1 MTFKQQTLEPQI
13 VEQMQRIHTRLLKYC
28 MSVTGSPWDAEDLAQ
43 DACVKAMPVLTCRLS
58 HDNPEAYVKRI
69 AKTTWIDHQRRK
81 RHLEVGWKTG
91 MRPGSRQDTYPVEL
105 EPALQVAVR
114 VLSPLQRTV
123 LLLQDVLGYR
133 AHETARALRT
143 TEGAVK
149 AALQRARKTL
159 KERRTPEEDV
169 VFEPSADSDAVLV
182 KAYAEAIQDG
192 DAERIVRLYCG
203 ESAAISDAIADRV
216 SGLSDLDGT
225 PARSASAV
233 GFAARKGK
241 RSAPDQT
248 IPTMF
253 CPLMQC
259 AA

>member
-1 MTFKQQTLEPQI
+1 MTLE
-13 VEQMQRIHTRLLKYC
+13 QMRQIHTRLLKYC

-43 DACVKAMPVLTCRLS
+43 DACVKAMPVLTGRLS

-69 AKTTWIDHQRRK
+69 AKTTWIDHLRR
-81 RHLEVGWKTG
+81 RRRSEVGWETG

-105 EPALQVAVR
+105 EPALQVAVH

-159 KERRTPEEDV
+159 QERRTAEEEAG
-169 VFEPSADSDAVLV
+169 FEPPAERDAALV
-182 KAYAEAIQDG
+182 RAYAEAIRDG
-192 DAERIVRLYCG
+192 DAERIVRLYRA
-203 ESAAISDAIADRV
+203 ESAATADAI
-216 SGLSDLDGT
+216 
-225 PARSASAV
+225 
-233 GFAARKGK
+233 GFAGRSGK
-241 RSAPDQT
+241 RSAPKKQT
-248 IPTMF
+248 PPTMSGPF
-253 CPLMQC
+253 MRC

>member
-1 MTFKQQTLEPQI
+1 
-13 VEQMQRIHTRLLKYC
+13 

-43 DACVKAMPVLTCRLS
+43 DTCVKAMPVLTGRLS

-81 RHLEVGWKTG
+81 RRSEAGWEAG

-105 EPALQVAVR
+105 EPALHITLR

-133 AHETARALRT
+133 TRETARALRT

-159 KERRTPEEDV
+159 KERRTPEDEV
-169 VFEPSADSDAVLV
+169 VFDPPADRDAALV
-182 KAYAEAIQDG
+182 RAYAEAIRDG
-192 DAERIVRLYCG
+192 DAERIVRLYCE
-203 ESAAISDAIADRV
+203 ESAAMSDAIPDLV
-216 SGLSDLDGT
+216 SGLSVSDPVGK
-225 PARSASAV
+225 PAPSAGLPVEARAA
-233 GFAARKGK
+233 GFAHGKGK
-241 RSAPDQT
+241 RSAPAQT
-248 IPTMF
+248 FPTMS
-253 CPLMQC
+253 CPFMRC